1 MQLKGELRIV
11 ISQYQESLLLSAR
24 TFHSG
29 PMDTTYEDVL
39 ENLDSGI
46 MLFDEEG
53 ILSFANKQMYAIL
66 EMQRHSILGCTM
78 VHLLSHI
85 QLSRFKKKQL
95 LRGYRD
101 LVCKVK
107 PKYEFVDEY
116 GRYWRVTLNAG
127 EQMKGFSLI
136 TVKEISDY
144 KLIEQTAY
152 QNDSLAMLGK
162 LSASI
167 AHEIRNPLTAIRG
180 FIQLLRPH
188 LQQLGKEE
196 YAKIILAEIDRANDI
211 IHEFLN
217 SSKPSVPQVGAIPVS
232 ALLKEIVLLTESEA
246 LMKGCQI
253 NLHPLQSELIISVDV
268 KQLKQVVLNM
278 IRNAMEAIAEK
289 ADHELGKIE
298 VGARREGAEVRI
310 FISDN
315 GKGMDAGTLDRLF
328 NPFFTTKENGTGL
341 GLSVSDRIIK
351 DHGGCISVSS
361 RINEGT
367 RFVISLPLTH

>member
-1 MQLKGELRIV
+1 M
-11 ISQYQESLLLSAR
+11 ISQFQESLLLPS
-24 TFHSG
+24 TFQSVILNNS
-29 PMDTTYEDVL
+29 YEDVL
-39 ENLDSGI
+39 EHIDSGI

-53 ILSFANKQMYAIL
+53 VLTFVNKQMYGIL
-66 EMQRHSILGCTM
+66 ELPRHSLLGYTM
-78 VHLLSHI
+78 AHLLANI
-85 QLSRFKKKQL
+85 QLNRFKKKQV
-95 LRGYRD
+95 LRGYREM
-101 LVCKVK
+101 VRKGK
-107 PKYEFVDEY
+107 PNYEFIDEY
-116 GRYWRVTLNAG
+116 GRYWRVSMHSG
-127 EQMKGFSLI
+127 EQMKGSYLF
-136 TVKEISDY
+136 TFKEISDY

-180 FIQLLRPH
+180 FIQLLHPH
-188 LQQLGKEE
+188 LHQLGKEE

-211 IHEFLN
+211 IHEFLT
-217 SSKPSVPQVGAIPVS
+217 SSKPSAPQVTMIPVS
-232 ALLKEIVLLTESEA
+232 ALLKEVVLLTESEA

-253 NLHPLQSELIISVDV
+253 NLHPFQGDMIISGDV
-268 KQLKQVVLNM
+268 KQMKQVMLNM
-278 IRNAMEAIAEK
+278 IKNAMEAITER
-289 ADHELGKIE
+289 ADDYVGRIE

-315 GKGMDAGTLDRLF
+315 GKGMDTCTLDRLF

-351 DHGGCISVSS
+351 NHGGCISVSS

-367 RFVISLPLTH
+367 RIVISLPLMQ

>member
-1 MQLKGELRIV
+1 MH
-11 ISQYQESLLLSAR
+11 A
-24 TFHSG
+24 
-29 PMDTTYEDVL
+29 TYEDVL
-39 ENLDSGI
+39 EHIDSGI

-53 ILSFANKQMYAIL
+53 VLSFVNKEMYGIL
-66 EMQRHSILGCTM
+66 ELTRHSILGCTM
-78 VHLLSHI
+78 AHLLANI
-85 QLSRFKKKQL
+85 QLSRFKKKQVM
-95 LRGYRD
+95 RAYREM
-101 LVCKVK
+101 VEKGK
-107 PKYEFVDEY
+107 PNYEFIDEY
-116 GRYWRVTLNAG
+116 GRYWRATLHSG
-127 EQMKGFSLI
+127 EQMKGSYLF

-188 LQQLGKEE
+188 LHQLGKEE

-211 IHEFLN
+211 IHEFLS
-217 SSKPSVPQVGAIPVS
+217 SSKPSVPQVSMIPVS
-232 ALLKEIVLLTESEA
+232 ALLKEVVLLTESEA

-253 NLHPLQSELIISVDV
+253 NLHPLQGDMIISGDV
-268 KQLKQVVLNM
+268 KQMKQVVLNI
-278 IRNAMEAIAEK
+278 IRNAMEAITERV
-289 ADHELGKIE
+289 DDFIGKIE

-315 GKGMDAGTLDRLF
+315 GKGMDICTLDRLF

-351 DHGGCISVSS
+351 NHGGCISVSS
-361 RINEGT
+361 RLNEGT
-367 RFVISLPLTH
+367 HFVISLPLIQ